1 MTQAVS
7 ELSMRSSNT
16 ILWCVD
22 AQKDFML
29 PGGKL
34 YVPGAEK
41 LLPNIR
47 RLADAVRNGRAFLV
61 SHGCFHIPD
70 DPEFQTFPPH
80 CIKGTPGADFVLEAV
95 AKDYVQVSNQAGSSL
110 PEDFL
115 RKQQIILEKQTL
127 DIFESRHADA
137 MLERLDRDSEFIVF
151 GVVTEYCVRFAAKGL
166 LERGRKVSVVRDAIE
181 TLSAEAGKQT
191 ISELTTLGA
200 NFVTTSEALTR
211 LSATRG

>member
-1 MTQAVS
+1 
-7 ELSMRSSNT
+7 MRSPDT

-47 RLADAVRNGRAFLV
+47 RLVDVARDGRAFLV
-61 SHGCFHIPD
+61 SHGCFHIAD

-80 CIKGTPGADFVLEAV
+80 CIKGTAGADFVPEALSEH
-95 AKDYVQVSNQAGSSL
+95 YVRVLNEPGSSL
-110 PEDFL
+110 PENFL
-115 RKQQIILEKQTL
+115 RNQQIILEKQTL
-127 DIFESRHADA
+127 DIFESRHANA
-137 MLERLDRDSEFIVF
+137 LLERLDRSAQFVVF

-166 LERGRKVSVVRDAIE
+166 LERKRKVSVVSDAIE
-181 TLSAEAGKQT
+181 TLSREAKERT
-191 ISELTTLGA
+191 ISELATLGA
-200 NFVTTSEALTR
+200 SFVSTDEALTR
-211 LSATRG
+211 FAAKAG

>member
-1 MTQAVS
+1 
-7 ELSMRSSNT
+7 MRSPDT

-47 RLADAVRNGRAFLV
+47 RLVDVARDGRAFLV
-61 SHGCFHIPD
+61 SHGCFHVAD

-80 CIKGTPGADFVLEAV
+80 CIKGTAGADFVPEALSEH
-95 AKDYVQVSNQAGSSL
+95 YVRVLNEPGSSL

-115 RKQQIILEKQTL
+115 RNQQIILEKQTL
-127 DIFESRHADA
+127 DIFESRHANA
-137 MLERLDRDSEFIVF
+137 LLERLDQSAQFVVF
-151 GVVTEYCVRFAAKGL
+151 GVATEYCVRFAAKGL
-166 LERGRKVSVVRDAIE
+166 LERKRKVSVVSDAIE
-181 TLSAEAGKQT
+181 TLSREAEKRT
-191 ISELTTLGA
+191 LSELATLGA
-200 NFVTTSEALTR
+200 NFVTTDQALTR
-211 LSATRG
+211 FAAKAG

>member
-1 MTQAVS
+1 
-7 ELSMRSSNT
+7 MRSPDT

-34 YVPGAEK
+34 YVPEAEK

-47 RLADAVRNGRAFLV
+47 RLVDVAREGRAFLV
-61 SHGCFHIPD
+61 SHGCFHIVG
-70 DPEFQTFPPH
+70 DPEFKTFPPH
-80 CIKGTPGADFVLEAV
+80 CVKGTAGADFVPEALSE
-95 AKDYVQVSNQAGSSL
+95 DYVRVLNEPGSSL

-115 RKQQIILEKQTL
+115 GNQQIILEKQTL

-137 MLERLDRDSEFIVF
+137 LLERLDRNAEFIVF

-166 LERGRKVSVVRDAIE
+166 LERKRKVWVVRDAIE
-181 TLSAEAGKQT
+181 TLSAEVGKQT

-211 LSATRG
+211 LSAKIA

>member
-1 MTQAVS
+1 
-7 ELSMRSSNT
+7 MRSPDT

-47 RLADAVRNGRAFLV
+47 RLVDVARDGRAFLV
-61 SHGCFHIPD
+61 SHGCFHVAD

-80 CIKGTPGADFVLEAV
+80 CIKGTAGADFVPEALSEH
-95 AKDYVQVSNQAGSSL
+95 YVRVLNEPGSSL

-115 RKQQIILEKQTL
+115 RNQQIILEKQTL
-127 DIFESRHADA
+127 DIFESRHANA
-137 MLERLDRDSEFIVF
+137 LLERLDRSAQFVVF

-166 LERGRKVSVVRDAIE
+166 LERKRKVRVVSDAIE
-181 TLSAEAGKQT
+181 TLSREAKERT
-191 ISELTTLGA
+191 LSELAALGA
-200 NFVTTSEALTR
+200 NFVSTDEVLTR
-211 LSATRG
+211 LAAKAG